1 MKNPRSVVCPK
12 RYRNN
17 RKELLDAIDAQLRK
31 GETAKAIAQ
40 ELGVSRL
47 DITYLAGLTKTA
59 ARLAK
64 SDLPGGNIFAKARLE
79 MAKPILEEA
88 NRIGLQ
94 VAEAAGRL
102 GYPEHSV
109 RHWIRRLKITWRNT
123 NGRTVFRYEKANW
136 FAVVEPLVAQGL
148 TNKAIRDRLNE
159 TFNAKISEPTVG
171 RFILNNGLR
180 ACRRDSSR

>member
-1 MKNPRSVVCPK
+1 MKTKRSAVCPK
-12 RYRNN
+12 RYRDN
-17 RKELLDAIDAQLRK
+17 RKELLAAIDAGLRK
-31 GETAKAIAQ
+31 GESAKAIAQ
-40 ELGVSRL
+40 ELGVSPIDL
-47 DITYLAGLTKTA
+47 TYLANLTATA

-64 SDLPGGNIFAKARLE
+64 SNLPGGNIFAKARLE

-136 FAVVEPLVAQGL
+136 FPVVEPLVAQGL
-148 TNKAIRDRLNE
+148 TNRAIRDRLNE
-159 TFNAKISEPTVG
+159 TLKAKISEPTVG

-180 ACRRDSSR
+180 ACRGDDTP

>member
-1 MKNPRSVVCPK
+1 MKTKRSAVCPK

-17 RKELLDAIDAQLRK
+17 RKELLAAIDAGLRK
-31 GETAKAIAQ
+31 GESAKAIAQ
-40 ELGVSRL
+40 ELGVSPIDL
-47 DITYLAGLTKTA
+47 TYLANLTATA

-148 TNKAIRDRLNE
+148 TNRVIRDRLNE
-159 TFNAKISEPTVG
+159 TFNAKVSEITVG
-171 RFILNNGLR
+171 RFILNNSLR
-180 ACRRDSSR
+180 PCRGDDTP

>member
-1 MKNPRSVVCPK
+1 MKTKRSAICPR
-12 RYRNN
+12 RYRDN
-17 RKELLDAIDAQLRK
+17 RKELIDQIDARLRK
-31 GETAKAIAQ
+31 GQTAKEIYLN
-40 ELGVSRL
+40 LGINSFDL
-47 DITYLAGLTKTA
+47 SYLAGLTKTA

-64 SDLPGGNIFAKARLE
+64 SDLPGGNLFAKARLE

-94 VAEAAGRL
+94 VAEAASRL

-123 NGRTVFRYEKANW
+123 NGRTVFRYEKADW
-136 FAVVEPLVAQGL
+136 FAIVVPLVAQGF

-180 ACRRDSSR
+180 ACRTDSSR